1 MSGYRPYVEKPI
13 EADYS
18 GLPRQEYPVGRREE
32 LTYAQAGLES
42 DSSGYDT
49 DTSIESATSSE
60 QGRQYAPRKMFDPP
74 DRAELYRM
82 GGPSLTKNN
91 AQIISNTGQYG
102 IYEKPGASQPINY
115 GKTEFKTAGQTRQ
128 TMVLV
133 DSQDR
138 DRQAYPQPTS
148 MQLHLPRV
156 YRNITSLSV
165 QQMKLLDSFLYFR
178 QNKYNIS
185 FDVWEEGRYFADG
198 TPNIMTVRIRE
209 GSYNINTLMN
219 ELMIQMNTTPTF
231 FHYPNNFNDF
241 ATLFP
246 VSGDLGINF
255 NLPGDYY
262 YDALLEKYVQNPTFD
277 YIITRY
283 FTTRYVNQPTF
294 TLNEI
299 LNAYYY
305 PVLKEAF
312 LDAEEILRL
321 VLPVGENF
329 QDIFQRVVFG
339 FTGLDDTYTLAIIQA
354 NVAELDAFRDLMTF
368 QYHLINNY
376 NWSVI
381 PYNNR
386 VTVSSS
392 NLNTSLVNL
401 IIQQSNYFLSN
412 ALLQYNINY
421 ATYITLIN
429 NTNKQNAIL
438 ISMYNY
444 LQQQL
449 AAAFA
454 VNFGAYTI
462 NQLANASSYIY
473 IQNGSN
479 VSGVYTSYSIEYI
492 DALNNGTI
500 KPIPNFNAVPAPQSN
515 QWPNMTFPY
524 STPVIDL
531 KFDGPSNLVNVTTN
545 GFLNIYDFTLS
556 NINPDIRFTDS
567 NGIINANDKY
577 GSADIVANVSAGSY
591 ALFAFRSPA
600 RQQLQVETIPRPYAY
615 RYAEFNSNFGGNIQY
630 YFNKDYEFNNLAG
643 ANTSAGL
650 QYYTVNDLPYGA
662 DRSNVSTI
670 TSLASTFS
678 LNIISNYK
686 FFDIF
691 TPQPPITTYGTDIAG
706 FDYQLYV
713 ELSNSVPGAAF
724 STNIGV
730 YVYHDRAAYMAD
742 ARNLRNEKPVNYLT
756 SFNIAATASSIV
768 QPLTVLASND
778 YYFIV
783 RPDSIS
789 FETFNFNFFTYWQDA
804 TSTPRSLLSTF
815 IIEQPGIT
823 TWSDQFGLAY
833 ANTPSNVNYYF
844 YKTYNSNYIRLPI
857 QTSLYGSNPSDQQF
871 NFLYPSAAPV
881 IGYDS
886 NDVSNDLT
894 DYVSFTQGISTIT
907 PGTRFSFDP
916 INEFI
921 FDKQSPYIASTLQ
934 SYFYNGS
941 SNAVLQ
947 STTLAPYN
955 VAFNSN
961 ASREYKIVHYWNPT
975 FMGPQLFDAAGWSL
989 AGLSTLQTMTPYTA
1003 ATTGGVPIY
1012 GPNYSYTHDAALG
1025 TNTLKIGK
1033 GIYGWTFLPSDGT
1046 WDVNK
1051 ICFKSAYM
1059 GANDP
1064 NDLIEYL
1071 AVFDTN
1077 SISYGSLGDIDM
1089 SAAYAVLRRSGKTTY
1104 TPAVVSTLGGYD
1116 PSYGTWYQY
1125 DLDAGFAYS
1134 RPDLVAQGL
1143 PGYTPYPSSL
1153 VTGSQNLYS
1162 VVAFNALYEP
1172 TTFFMLCGSAVPF
1185 PANTTATVSNDYLG
1199 FYPSNGEQVVVP
1211 TNQVGGS
1218 NYIRNIYQSQY
1229 EQSIPIGTSA
1239 LMSADS
1245 LPVYLASNALQNYSP
1260 FGGFTGNPAFNLRT
1274 ANYYEGSEHYLL
1286 FGDPTGSQTYFVD
1299 IYKLRNVGLPGRD
1312 SIYIDTLDLRP
1323 LVSSEPIITWTANS
1337 YSLFVLTRPNPVTQD
1352 IKIYEISTITTAPT
1366 SAVHQGMNLIG
1377 TSWLGL
1383 PYQNIPV
1390 FSTNVCKL
1398 YVTDNKDWVYTDNM
1412 YQSSIAPY
1420 SPQILSDLRGFIQY
1434 NNQPIT
1440 STFTSLAYYQPG
1452 IDRYQFFDMTTSP
1465 ESTYSYNMFYDTLVN
1480 TQTIRI
1486 FSFSN
1491 SGTSYTQSDGT
1502 IFNRIDTAPTTLIT
1516 EVRIPTAY
1524 SPNLS
1529 NIFVTQGNIYGIS
1542 YTATNRF
1549 QYIQLT
1555 PSATPGESN
1564 SVVIASADTFVEPIT
1579 DTPTFGY
1586 ATDANGGLWFSF
1598 QLGDIFSP
1606 QPIGIYGNSGLLG
1619 DANYGLISLAYQI
1632 FYPTSKIVLTKRA
1645 NKYND
1650 ITNLVDINYFGSN
1663 YFEYPKTEMFFYSN
1677 YNSLLSDILAPSS
1690 MTQVWKWGQESNYV
1704 RADNSF
1710 QGYGFN
1716 SYIYNIPLTES
1727 PALTA
1732 PNISTTFVGLNGNI
1746 NDYNYILIRGYSPS
1760 EDFQCLVRFN
1770 LPNRYDYGIIQP
1782 PTLINEIST
1791 AKGGSN
1797 LSNYNPEYISSILLF
1812 DNTFSTT
1819 KIYGSN
1825 ALSNFPGST
1834 ITTSSFGQFYSY
1846 FSTLYTTYNSNAAII
1861 SGIQSN
1867 IDSNLQNYLSN
1878 YFGTIFPSTIYD
1890 NLRLTDAVPFD
1901 LLFAS
1906 SIAPQIESNIT
1917 YWGLGYNL
1925 GFARSNYVG
1934 TTVYV
1939 APSFYKIL
1947 QDYIYLQLNDD
1958 LSMNI
1963 LDTTGPEDYNVTL
1976 DSTGEVRKYFGKL
1989 LLQGFGNYSQTM
2001 IGTTVTFNPPL
2012 GRLDKVK
2019 FNWVDIN
2026 GNVIDNADCDWS
2038 ACLAI
2043 NEQVNQATVDSS
2055 LPRL

>member
-13 EADYS
+13 EADFS
-18 GLPRQEYPVGRREE
+18 GLPRQQYPVGRREE
-32 LTYAQAGLES
+32 LTYADAGLES

-49 DTSIESATSSE
+49 DTSIESAISSE
-60 QGRQYAPRKMFDPP
+60 QGRQYAPKKMFDPP

-82 GGPSLTKNN
+82 GGPALSQNN
-91 AQIISNTGQYG
+91 ASIISNKGQYG
-102 IYEKPGASQPINY
+102 IYEKPGASEPINY
-115 GKTEFKTAGQTRQ
+115 GKTEFKTSPQSRQ

-165 QQMKLLDSFLYFR
+165 QQMKLLNSFLYFR

-185 FDVWEEGRYFADG
+185 FNIWEEGRYLADG
-198 TPNIMTVRIRE
+198 APNILTVRIRE
-209 GSYNINTLMN
+209 GSYNINTLLN
-219 ELMIQMNTTPTF
+219 ELTVQMNTTPTF
-231 FHYPNNFNDF
+231 FHYPNDFNDF

-262 YDALLEKYVQNPTFD
+262 YDGLLEKYVQNPTFD

-283 FTTRYVNQPTF
+283 FTTRYVSQPTF

-312 LDAEEILRL
+312 LDAEEVLRL
-321 VLPVGENF
+321 VLPLGENF

-339 FTGLDDTYTLAIIQA
+339 FTGLTDAYTLAIIQT
-354 NVAELDAFRDLMTF
+354 NIAELDAFRDTMTF
-368 QYHLINNY
+368 QNHLINNY

-381 PYNNR
+381 PYNNH

-392 NLNTSLVNL
+392 NLNTSLANL

-421 ATYITLIN
+421 ATYISLIN
-429 NTNKQNAIL
+429 NATKQNAVL
-438 ISMYNY
+438 INMYNY

-449 AAAFA
+449 ATAFA
-454 VNFGAYTI
+454 INFGAYSI
-462 NQLANASSYIY
+462 NQLANASSYLY

-479 VSGVYTSYSIEYI
+479 VSDVYTSYSVDYI
-492 DALNNGTI
+492 NAINNGTI
-500 KPIPNFNAVPAPQSN
+500 KPIPDFNAVPAPQPN
-515 QWPNMTFPY
+515 QWPNMNFPY

-531 KFDGPSNLVNVTTN
+531 KFDGPLNLVNITTN

-567 NGIINANDKY
+567 NGIINANNKY
-577 GSADIVANVSAGSY
+577 GSADVVANVSAGTY
-591 ALFAFRSPA
+591 AIYAFRSPA
-600 RQQLQVETIPRPYAY
+600 RQQLQVETLPRPYAY
-615 RYAEFNSNFGGNIQY
+615 RYPEFNSNYGGNIQY
-630 YFNKDYEFNNLAG
+630 YFNKDYEFNNLNG

-650 QYYTVNDLPYGA
+650 QYQIVSDLPYGA
-662 DRSNVSTI
+662 DRTQVSTT
-670 TSLASTFS
+670 TSLASTIS

-686 FFDIF
+686 FFDVF
-691 TPQPPITTYGTDIAG
+691 TPQPPIVTYGTDIAG
-706 FDYQLYV
+706 FDYQLNI
-713 ELSNSVPGAAF
+713 ELSNAVPGAAF
-724 STNIGV
+724 STNVGV

-742 ARNLRNEKPVNYLT
+742 ARNLRSEKPVNYLT

-783 RPDSIS
+783 RPDNVS
-789 FETFNFNFFTYWQDA
+789 FDAFSFNFLAYWTDP
-804 TSTPRSLLSTF
+804 TPRSLLSTF
-815 IIEQPGIT
+815 TIEQPGVSV
-823 TWSDQFGLAY
+823 WSEQFGLAY

-871 NFLYPSAAPV
+871 NFLYPSAAPI

-894 DYVSFTQGISTIT
+894 DYVSFTQGLSTIT

-916 INEFI
+916 NNEFI
-921 FDKQSPYIASTLQ
+921 FDKLSPYVASSIQ
-934 SYFYNGS
+934 SYFYTGAQN
-941 SNAVLQ
+941 LILT
-947 STTLAPYN
+947 STTLTPYTPQ
-955 VAFNSN
+955 FTSN
-961 ASREYKIVHYWNPT
+961 DVREYKIVHYWNPT
-975 FMGPQLFDAAGWSL
+975 FLGPQEFDPAGWSL

-1012 GPNYSYTHDAALG
+1012 GPNYTYSADPSLG
-1025 TNTLKIGK
+1025 VNTLKMGN
-1033 GIYGWTFLPSDGT
+1033 GVYGWTFLPSDGT
-1046 WDVNK
+1046 WDVQK
-1051 ICFKSAYM
+1051 ISFKSAYM

-1077 SISYGSLGDIDM
+1077 SISYGSLGNITM
-1089 SAAYAVLRRSGKTTY
+1089 SNAFAVLQRAGKTVY

-1125 DLDAGFAYS
+1125 NLASNFTYG

-1143 PGYTPYPSSL
+1143 PGFTPYPSTL
-1153 VTGSQNLYS
+1153 VTGQENLYS
-1162 VVAFNALYEP
+1162 VVAFDASFAP
-1172 TTFFMLCGSAVPF
+1172 TTIFMLCGSTVPF
-1185 PANTTATVSNDYLG
+1185 PANTTATVSNNYLG
-1199 FYPSNGEQVVVP
+1199 FYPPNGEQLVVP

-1218 NYIRNIYQSQY
+1218 NYIRTIYQSQY

-1239 LMSADS
+1239 LMYSTE
-1245 LPVYLASNALQNYSP
+1245 LPVYLASNGLFDYSP
-1260 FGGFTGNPAFNLRT
+1260 FGGFTGNPAFDLRT
-1274 ANYYEGSEHYLL
+1274 ANYYEGCNHYLL
-1286 FGDPTGSQTYFVD
+1286 FGDPTGNQPQFVD
-1299 IYKLRNVGLPGRD
+1299 IYRLRNIGVPGRD
-1312 SIYIDTLDLRP
+1312 SIYIDTLDLSP
-1323 LVSSEPIITWTANS
+1323 YVSGEPIITWTANS
-1337 YSLFVLTRPNPVTQD
+1337 HSLFVLTRPNPTTQNV
-1352 IKIYEISTITTAPT
+1352 KIYEMSTITTAPT
-1366 SAVHQGMNLIG
+1366 SALHQQMNLIG

-1383 PYQNIPV
+1383 EYQNIPV
-1390 FSTNVCKL
+1390 FSTNICKM
-1398 YVTDNKDWVYTDNM
+1398 YFTDNKDWLYTDNM
-1412 YQSSIAPY
+1412 YQSSIGPY
-1420 SPQILSDLRGFIQY
+1420 PPLILPDLRGFIQY
-1434 NNQPIT
+1434 NNQPVL
-1440 STFTSLAYYQPG
+1440 STFTCLAYYQPG
-1452 IDRYQFFDMTTSP
+1452 IDRYQYFDMTTSP
-1465 ESTYSYNMFYDTLVN
+1465 DSTYTYNMYYDSLTN

-1491 SGTSYTQSDGT
+1491 SGTTYTQSDGT
-1502 IFNRIDTAPTTLIT
+1502 IFNRVDTVPTTLIT

-1529 NIFVTQGNIYGIS
+1529 NIFVTQGEIYGIS

-1555 PSATPGESN
+1555 PSAIPGESN
-1564 SVVIASADTFVEPIT
+1564 AIVIASAATFVEPIT
-1579 DTPTFGY
+1579 ATPTFGY

-1598 QLGDIFSP
+1598 QLGGSFSS
-1606 QPIGIYGNSGLLG
+1606 QPIGIYGNSGVLG
-1619 DANYGLISLAYQI
+1619 DAFYGFINLAYQM

-1650 ITNLVDINYFGSN
+1650 ITNLVDLNYFGSN
-1663 YFEYPKTEMFFYSN
+1663 YFEYPKSEMFFYSN
-1677 YNSLLSDILAPSS
+1677 YDSLLNDILGTSS
-1690 MTQVWKWGQESNYV
+1690 MTQIWKWGQESNYV
-1704 RADNSF
+1704 RADNAF

-1716 SYIYNIPLTES
+1716 SYIYNIPLDES
-1727 PALTA
+1727 AALTA
-1732 PNISTTFVGLNGNI
+1732 PNTSTIFVGLNGNV
-1746 NDYNYILIRGYSPS
+1746 NDYNYVLIRGYSPS

-1770 LPNRYDYGIIQP
+1770 LPNRYDYGIVQS

-1791 AKGGSN
+1791 AKSVSN

-1825 ALSNFPGST
+1825 ALSNFSGST
-1834 ITTSSFGQFYSY
+1834 IVTSNYGQFYSI
-1846 FSTLYTTYNSNAAII
+1846 FSTLYTTYTSNATII

-1906 SIAPQIESNIT
+1906 SIAPQLDSNIT

-1947 QDYIYLQLNDD
+1947 DDYIYLQLNDD
-1958 LSMNI
+1958 LSMNL

-1989 LLQGFGNYSQTM
+1989 LLGGFGNYSQTM

-2012 GRLDKVK
+2012 GRLDRVK

-2038 ACLAI
+2038 ACLAV
-2043 NEQVNQATVDSS
+2043 NEQVNLATVDSS
-2055 LPRL
+2055 LPKL